1 MKNFKSIF
9 KALSVLAV
17 FSSVFIV
24 ACEKQNDVPTNEVNS
39 SVVELNQGKYDQD
52 MVDFAKSLAASMK
65 NKDMRAAIK
74 QEASKQFDEDYDI
87 LWANFKDDNVSGT
100 TVEKLISSKAEIGT
114 TSLRFVQ
121 DRLPLLNIAVP
132 VNSDKW
138 NTDNFTPLVA
148 VIPSG
153 VKDKDIKQI
162 KAYDAEGKE
171 FMLDAQKRPDYPVV
185 VIGNNERVTFSETKG
200 YILSKG
206 FKQEA
211 ANILED
217 VIPVDEDGS
226 GGGGYIP
233 PGTPSYCV
241 NYGTRL
247 GIGAFRTDDIT
258 AIEGWFRGAP
268 EIMVSITAANG
279 PNNAQGTLVT
289 DGVTNVP
296 SRSIIDGKW
305 YVPAIPNYKFYWQTA
320 YGDLLTV
327 ELSEQDSD
335 EGSWLNQTLEVVFA
349 DKKYSTNVLRF
360 LHNSHDYVGKFQV
373 SRQSCMPDE
382 NGVSQLYFRMVTTN

>member
-200 YILSKG
+200 YILNKG
-206 FKQEA
+206 FKQQDSNLRLPIA
-211 ANILED
+211 GD
-217 VIPVDEDGS
+217 DPT
-226 GGGGYIP
+226 GGGGTP
-233 PGTPSYCV
+233 TTTPSYCV
-241 NYGTRL
+241 NFYNSL
-247 GIGAFRTDDIT
+247 AIGAYKSDNLSS
-258 AIEGWFRGAP
+258 IEGWFRGAP
-268 EIMVSITAANG
+268 ELVINILGGDGEYAATG
-279 PNNAQGTLVT
+279 KLIAY
-289 DGVTNVP
+289 GVTNVP
-296 SRSIIDGKW
+296 SRSVIDGVW
-305 YVPAIPNYKFYWQTA
+305 FLPSIAEYRFTWFPS
-320 YGDLLTV
+320 YGDV
-327 ELSEQDSD
+327 VWVDMIEQDD
-335 EGSWLNQTLEVVFA
+335 DAQGWLNQTIEVTFA
-349 DKKYSTNVLRF
+349 DKKYSTNVQKIF
-360 LHNSHDYVGKFQV
+360 YNSSDPIGKFPV
-373 SRQSCMPDE
+373 SRTNCMPFV
-382 NGVSQLYFRMVTTN
+382 NGNTSCYFRMVN

>member
-1 MKNFKSIF
+1 MKNFKSLL
-9 KALSVLAV
+9 KTLSVLAA

-74 QEASKQFDEDYDI
+74 KEASKQFDEDYDI
-87 LWANFKDDNVSGT
+87 LWAKFKEGNVGGT
-100 TVEKLISSKAEIGT
+100 SIEKLVSIKAEVGT
-114 TSLRFVQ
+114 TSLRTVQ

-185 VIGNNERVTFSETKG
+185 VVGNNERVTFSETKG
-200 YILSKG
+200 YLLKNK
-206 FKQEA
+206 FKQEE
-211 ANILED
+211 ANLPITLA
-217 VIPVDEDGS
+217 DEDPT
-226 GGGGYIP
+226 GGGGTYTP
-233 PGTPSYCV
+233 PPTTPSYCV
-241 NYGTRL
+241 NFYNSL
-247 GIGAFRTDDIT
+247 AIGAYKSDNLSS
-258 AIEGWFRGAP
+258 IEGWFRGAP
-268 EIMVSITAANG
+268 E
-279 PNNAQGTLVT
+279 LVINILGGDGEYAST
-289 DGVTNVP
+289 GKLIAYGVTNVP
-296 SRSIIDGKW
+296 SRSVIDGKW
-305 YVPAIPNYKFYWQTA
+305 FTPSIAEYRFTWFPT
-320 YGDLLTV
+320 YGDVVWVDLI
-327 ELSEQDSD
+327 EQDD
-335 EGSWLNQTLEVVFA
+335 DAQGWLNQSIEVVFA
-349 DKKYSTNVLRF
+349 DKKYSTNVQKIF
-360 LHNSHDYVGKFQV
+360 YNANDPIGKFPV
-373 SRQSCMPDE
+373 SRTNCMPFV
-382 NGVSQLYFRMVTTN
+382 NGNTSCYFRMVN